1 MSDMSFAARVRKELA
16 EHISKGKHCIK
27 AELRGIYEGSR
38 HTAPFS
44 IFSEGLTI
52 PEKSISLMQK
62 AYGLDMVVEKTAH
75 GTQVSLKTGGS
86 KVYEDLMSAKTLERE
101 CCKRAYLR
109 GWFLAAGTVT
119 DPEGS
124 YHLEMVAGD
133 DETAGRLQ
141 DIIDFFGITAKI
153 THRKGRSVLYIKEGQ
168 KVVDFLNIV
177 GAHVALMEFE
187 NTRILKEMRGNIN
200 RQVNCETANINKTIS
215 ASAKQIEDIEL
226 ISSKIGLD
234 GLSDSLREIAVLRLE
249 NPEISLKELGE
260 MFDPPVG
267 KSGVNHRMRRIGEMA
282 DDLRYG
288 GRK

>member
-1 MSDMSFAARVRKELA
+1 MNDMSFAAKVRKELA

-62 AYGLDMVVEKTAH
+62 AYGLEMTKEKTPH
-75 GTQVSLKTGGS
+75 GTKVGLETGGS
-86 KVYEDLMSAKTLERE
+86 KVCEDLMSEKTLERD

-119 DPEGS
+119 DPEGA
-124 YHLEMVAGD
+124 YHLELAVGD
-133 DETAGRLQ
+133 DEMAGRLKETMEVF
-141 DIIDFFGITAKI
+141 DISPKI

-215 ASAKQIEDIEL
+215 ASGKQIEDIEL
-226 ISSKIGLD
+226 ISNTIGLD

-267 KSGVNHRMRRIGEMA
+267 KSGVNHRMRRIGEIA